1 MAGGRT
7 LIFHHQFLAETG
19 QKINARADFLILFRH
34 NIPSAAKIIR
44 DLYYR
49 GVSSGVLVTRN
60 QVPLPNENLKNLY
73 HQARACDMN
82 SPLIAS
88 INSFFNVSNAKNI
101 DHNHRLP
108 TLGYTFVFPLGQGAI
123 ARVFSLCGRL
133 RISDSDRRGNS

>member
-1 MAGGRT
+1 
-7 LIFHHQFLAETG
+7 
-19 QKINARADFLILFRH
+19 
-34 NIPSAAKIIR
+34 
-44 DLYYR
+44 
-49 GVSSGVLVTRN
+49 
-60 QVPLPNENLKNLY
+60 
-73 HQARACDMN
+73 MN

>member
-1 MAGGRT
+1 MIQPDT
-7 LIFHHQFLAETG
+7 